1 MFLAPVI
8 SFVTYYPDRGVLGR
22 IGIARDAGFTVYV
35 FDNTPGGSEI
45 LRNGESENINLMG
58 TGENLGLGAALH
70 LMMQSVAENGFSHV
84 FYFDQDTVFTKDTM
98 QWLRAWLDLNESTL
112 DSKRA
117 LWNFTDSTVPLS
129 PAEAIIQ
136 PGYLMVSSGSL
147 FNLSAVKQLGWHN
160 PKIFLECIDYE
171 LCSRALCAG
180 FSIAKVEGCVG
191 IDHLSLQPRESL
203 KLLGREFHYR
213 IYSLARTVGF
223 LRGLLILAL
232 GSIYRGQWVFGVK
245 CLRNI
250 LTHLVIQIRAIGF
263 HFLRIILGRR

>member
-1 MFLAPVI
+1 MFLDPAI
-8 SFVTYYPDRGVLGR
+8 SFVTYYPDRGVLNR
-22 IGIARDAGFTVYV
+22 MVIARDVGFTMYV

-45 LRNGESENINLMG
+45 LRNGESEKIILMG
-58 TGENLGLGAALH
+58 TGENLGLGVALH
-70 LMMQSVAENGFSHV
+70 LMMQAVAENGFSHV

-98 QWLRAWLDLNESTL
+98 QWLRAWLELNESRL
-112 DSKRA
+112 DTGA
-117 LWNFTDSTVPLS
+117 IWNFTDSTVPLS
-129 PAEAIIQ
+129 PAEAIIK
-136 PGYLMVSSGSL
+136 PGYLLVSSGSL
-147 FNLSAVKQLGWHN
+147 FNLSALKQLGWHN
-160 PKIFLECIDYE
+160 PKFFLECIDYE

-180 FSIAKVEGCVG
+180 FSIAQVEGCVG

-213 IYSLARTVGF
+213 IYSLARTGGF

-250 LTHLVIQIRAIGF
+250 FTHVVMQIRALIF
-263 HFLRIILGRR
+263 HLLRIILGRK

>member
-1 MFLAPVI
+1 MFLAPAI
-8 SFVTYYPDRGVLGR
+8 SFVTYYPDRGVLDR
-22 IGIARDAGFTVYV
+22 MGIARDAGFTVYV

-58 TGENLGLGAALH
+58 TGENLGLGTALH
-70 LMMQSVAENGFSHV
+70 LMMQAVAENGFSHV

-98 QWLRAWLDLNESTL
+98 QWLRAWLDLNESRL
-112 DSKRA
+112 DKGA
-117 LWNFTDSTVPLS
+117 IWNFTDSTVPLS
-129 PAEAIIQ
+129 PAEAIIL
-136 PGYLMVSSGSL
+136 PGYLLVSSGSL
-147 FNLSAVKQLGWHN
+147 FSLKVLKQLGWHN

-213 IYSLARTVGF
+213 IYSLARTGGF

-250 LTHLVIQIRAIGF
+250 LTHVVMQIRALIF
-263 HFLRIILGRR
+263 HLLRIILGRK

>member
-1 MFLAPVI
+1 MFLAPAI
-8 SFVTYYPDRGVLGR
+8 SFVAYYPDRGVLDR

-70 LMMQSVAENGFSHV
+70 LMMQAVTETGFSHV

-98 QWLRAWLDLNESTL
+98 QWLRAWLDLNQSRL
-112 DSKRA
+112 DTGA
-117 LWNFTDSTVPLS
+117 IWNFTHSKVPLT
-129 PAEAIIQ
+129 PAEAIIE
-136 PGYLMVSSGSL
+136 PGYLLVSSGSL
-147 FNLSAVKQLGWHN
+147 FNLSTLKQLGWHN
-160 PKIFLECIDYE
+160 PKFFLECIDYE

-213 IYSLARTVGF
+213 IYSLARTGVF
-223 LRGLLILAL
+223 LRGLLTLAL
-232 GSIYRGQWVFGVK
+232 GSFYRRQWVFGIK

-250 LTHLVIQIRAIGF
+250 LTHVAMQIRALVL
-263 HFLRIILGRR
+263 HFLRIILGRP